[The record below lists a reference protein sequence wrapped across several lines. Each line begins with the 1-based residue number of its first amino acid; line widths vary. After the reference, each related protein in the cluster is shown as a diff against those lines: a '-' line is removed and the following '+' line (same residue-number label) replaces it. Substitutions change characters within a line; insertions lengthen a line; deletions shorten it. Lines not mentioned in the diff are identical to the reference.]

1 MAQPRPRRGAPT
13 RRRGARLVA
22 AIHQAVLEEIAE
34 VGFGGLTM
42 ERIAA
47 RAGTGRMPLYRRWAS
62 LEELILD
69 TLDNA
74 LPALPES
81 GALEDTGDLR
91 ADLLTLLRE
100 TAETL
105 GGPVGPVL
113 RMFGREHKQHPKL
126 AAMLE
131 ERVFAPRDRLTT
143 ELLRRYA
150 ARGEISPDAPTSLAA
165 EVGETLV
172 VFHYLLEGEPPDED
186 KLAAIV
192 DQVALPALGHKPP
205 SPDAAAPEP
214 NHQMGGR
221 NPEQGYQLD

>member
-1 MAQPRPRRGAPT
+1 MARRSQRPGPPT
-13 RRRGARLVA
+13 RRRGDRLVQ
-22 AIHQAVLEEIAE
+22 AIHAAVLTEIAE

-42 ERIAA
+42 EGIATRA
-47 RAGTGRMPLYRRWAS
+47 RTGRMSLYRRWGS

-105 GGPVGPVL
+105 GGPVGPAL
-113 RMFGREHKQHPKL
+113 RMLGREHKQHPKL

-172 VFHYLLEGEPPDED
+172 VFHYLLEGEPPDEA
-186 KLAAIV
+186 KLAAIL
-192 DQVALPALGHKPP
+192 DQAALPALGYRRPG
-205 SPDAAAPEP
+205 PDAP
-214 NHQMGGR
+214 
-221 NPEQGYQLD
+221 